1 MTSKRVVSAVS
12 TPSVPRRS
20 GLSPA
25 LRRFLALLS
34 LACFAFALTGPVTLT
49 SCSGDKETSAKK
61 KRGNGRGGTSSR
73 RSSRDDDDDDRG
85 VFDIADEAKGY
96 LEEAEE
102 AGAATYFA
110 DAFKRATEK
119 IEDGDELLRDG
130 DSKGAS
136 RKYKLA
142 ARQLKGLVDDARK
155 VAETIKTAEGRKKTA
170 DEAKQ
175 KADEANAEE
184 NSPEYYRD
192 AVAAYESATSS
203 LSEKNESAIR
213 LATAQFT
220 QARELF
226 LQATLLAAENEANR
240 DLALQEKGA
249 MTTWKAKAKAQKADE
264 LALQVWQIGE
274 QEERRGAADL
284 KRGDFRAAIT
294 QFKSASRQYLMAFE
308 RVGDE
313 TKFKEAM
320 DQAEKA
326 RQEYLAKR
334 AQQPAN
340 FPGGLP
346 NPVPLEGGGE
356 TGGTTATPVPSRPVE
371 LGSGMQASCFDDDED
386 FNFEDYPN
394 QLDYEDEEFLQTNL
408 HYLSPTAAMTYDPVS
423 GQVLLNYSNGRK
435 VKKEAAWNAPKK
447 HIEFEDRM
455 MRDVPDSELDDAQ
468 TFAFGGNTRGSILFP
483 VPFRY
488 RVRVDFRMMVGTM
501 TSQGRWGVIVNYD
514 EKSKRSYRSNFLA
527 VGRGSKMRG
536 MPGDKF
542 ARHPNYWHDKTSAV
556 PWRVE
561 FRMPDLRK
569 ASKGPLKSA
578 RFTATYEFQ
587 RDEEASNSL
596 SSPAKSLRR
605 GLGRGLVGF
614 HWVAVKFRI
623 RELHICGIMDKEAAV
638 AKLRKM
644 LDQPKEAP
652 GATGQD
658 EGADDGEGED
668 EGADDGEGEG
678 EDEPPENPTAPDDG
692 GGKKSKPIDD
702 I

>member
-1 MTSKRVVSAVS
+1 MTSKRLVSAVS
-12 TPSVPRRS
+12 TPSVPRGS

-34 LACFAFALTGPVTLT
+34 LVCFAFALTGPVTLT

-61 KRGNGRGGTSSR
+61 KRGKGRGGTSNR
-73 RSSRDDDDDDRG
+73 RSSRDDDDDRG
-85 VFDIADEAKGY
+85 AFDIADEAKGY

-175 KADEANAEE
+175 KADEANAEG

-220 QARELF
+220 QATELF
-226 LQATLLAAENEANR
+226 AQATLLAAENEANR

-284 KRGDFRAAIT
+284 KRGDFLAAIR
-294 QFKSASRQYLMAFE
+294 QFQNASRQYLTAFE
-308 RVGDE
+308 RVADE

-334 AQQPAN
+334 TQQPGN
-340 FPGGLP
+340 FPGGFP
-346 NPVPLEGGGE
+346 NPVPLEGGGGE
-356 TGGTTATPVPSRPVE
+356 TGGTTGGTTATPVPSPTVE
-371 LGSGMQASCFDDDED
+371 FDSGMQASCFDDDEE

-394 QLDYEDEEFLQTNL
+394 QLDDDDEEFLQTNL

-435 VKKEAAWNAPKK
+435 VKKEAVWNAPKK
-447 HIEFEDRM
+447 HIEFEDPM
-455 MRDVPDSELDDAQ
+455 MRDVSDSELTDEQ

-488 RVRVDFRMMVGTM
+488 RVRVNFKMQVGTM

-514 EKSKRSYRSNFLA
+514 EKSKRSYRTNFLS
-527 VGRGSKMRG
+527 VGRGSKMQG
-536 MPGDKF
+536 MPGKNF

-561 FRMPDLRK
+561 FRMPDPRK
-569 ASKGPLKSA
+569 ASKGLLKSA
-578 RFTATYEFQ
+578 RFTATYDFQ

-596 SSPAKSLRR
+596 SSTSKSLR
-605 GLGRGLVGF
+605 RGLVGF

-623 RELHICGIMDKEAAV
+623 RELHICGLMDKEMAV

-652 GATGQD
+652 RAT
-658 EGADDGEGED
+658 GED
-668 EGADDGEGEG
+668 EGADEGADEDEG
-678 EDEPPENPTAPDDG
+678 EDEPPENPTTPEDG
-692 GGKKSKPIDD
+692 GEKKK
-702 I
+702 